1 VDGHQG
7 ARALG
12 RGGFELRGV
21 EVVGARLDVHEA
33 GARARARD
41 GPGGGEEGEGRGQDL
56 APSAHVEREQG
67 EEDGVGARAAADGVR
82 RVRVAREFGFEQ
94 PHVLAE
100 DELLRVEDAFDRRA
114 QLFAQRGVL
123 CLEVKER
130 YVHRLSRSV
139 WHARAGPPFNL

>member
-1 VDGHQG
+1 VNRHHG

-12 RGGFELRGV
+12 RGRVEPGGV

-33 GARARARD
+33 WARARARD
-41 GPGGGEEGEGRGQDL
+41 GPGGGEEGEGRGQDFV
-56 APSAHVEREQG
+56 ARAHVEREEG
-67 EEDGVGARAAADGVR
+67 EEDGVGAGAAADGAR

-114 QLFAQRGVL
+114 QLLAQGSVL
-123 CLEVKER
+123 LFEVEQGDL
-130 YVHRLSRSV
+130 HC
-139 WHARAGPPFNL
+139 G